1 VIRRLLLTLAAVTL
15 FAVAAGVCLV
25 ALAFALYA
33 LAKIYVGQPAAA
45 AIVAGAAALSIAL
58 IGAML
63 AVAGRPPKRKAGS
76 EQPTSFVDRML
87 DFVREKPVVSIISAL
102 AAGLLAVR
110 NPEYLG
116 SAIRAFFEGRDPPRR

>member
-1 VIRRLLLTLAAVTL
+1 MIRRLLLTLAAVTM
-15 FAVAAGVCLV
+15 FAVAAGVCVV

-33 LAKIYVGQPAAA
+33 FAKIYVGQPAAA
-45 AIVAGAAALSIAL
+45 GVVAGSAALFIAL
-58 IGAML
+58 IGVIL
-63 AVAGRPPKRKAGS
+63 ANAGKPPKRKPGS
-76 EQPTSFVDRML
+76 DEPVGFVDRVL
-87 DFVREKPVVSIISAL
+87 DFVREKPVVSIVSAL